1 MPPYHEAIKLPEM
14 EIPMTRYYVE
24 FEDHVHGYIN
34 TYIYVMAKSIEQVKE
49 MMSEYKLIMVEST
62 E

>member
-1 MPPYHEAIKLPEM
+1 
-14 EIPMTRYYVE
+14 MTRYYVE
-24 FEDHVHGYIN
+24 FEDHWHGCIT